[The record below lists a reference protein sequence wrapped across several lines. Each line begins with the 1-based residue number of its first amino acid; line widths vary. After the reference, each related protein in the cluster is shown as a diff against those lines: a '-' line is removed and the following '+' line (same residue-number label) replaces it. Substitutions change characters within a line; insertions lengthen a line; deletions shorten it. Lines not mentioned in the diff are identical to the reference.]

1 MEIVG
6 LGIMALGALCSLGSF
21 VCWIM
26 VLIKMFGNAELG
38 GVGKGIAGLI
48 CGLYALIWGWQ
59 NREAVGIQTVMN
71 VWLGCFAGSMG
82 LNFLAGFLGAAG

>member
-6 LGIMALGALCSLGSF
+6 LGILAISALASLGSF
-21 VCWIM
+21 ICWIM

-38 GVGKGIAGLI
+38 GVGKGIAGVI

-71 VWLGCFAGSMG
+71 VWLGCFLGSMG
-82 LNFLAGFLGAAG
+82 LSFIGNMIAAAG